1 MDAYVSG
8 EATEQCRECKVHMPK
23 FNLSTDEVDLA
34 DTLRGIGI
42 SRIFEPDAD
51 FSPLSDDPLMVD
63 DIFQSTRLSIDEEG
77 LEGASYVAIVFC
89 GCALPENPPEPR
101 EIIVDRPFAVSVF
114 TRSKKPLFVGA
125 VTSPK

>member
-1 MDAYVSG
+1 
-8 EATEQCRECKVHMPK
+8 
-23 FNLSTDEVDLA
+23 
-34 DTLRGIGI
+34 
-42 SRIFEPDAD
+42 
-51 FSPLSDDPLMVD
+51 MVD